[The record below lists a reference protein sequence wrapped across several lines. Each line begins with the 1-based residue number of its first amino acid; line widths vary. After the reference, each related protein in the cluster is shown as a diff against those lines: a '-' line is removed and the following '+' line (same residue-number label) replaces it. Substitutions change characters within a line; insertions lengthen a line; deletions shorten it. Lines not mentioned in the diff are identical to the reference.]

1 MFDAKPIETSNLHVN
16 NNSFKGPLIIGA
28 FEKPAPLAMEI
39 KAKLAMNIKL
49 GSSYLGCSRVARP
62 SWRCVC
68 TSLAGE
74 YGHNV
79 LQRVG

>member
-1 MFDAKPIETSNLHVN
+1 
-16 NNSFKGPLIIGA
+16 
-28 FEKPAPLAMEI
+28 MEI
-39 KAKLAMNIKL
+39 KEKLAMNIKL

-79 LQRVG
+79 LKRVG